1 MKKTFL
7 FLVFFTIIMVGKSF
21 ALDVGKEYFVKT
33 ALHAVRGDEIYWVNY
48 TDKCI
53 LIPAGEKV
61 KITYVRDHIIKFD
74 LNGKTYNFAF
84 TEKGNAGSD
93 EIYSK
98 FFTAEDV
105 NVKIEKYPE
114 DIKSKA
120 KRGIAEKGMT
130 KEQILSAVGVP
141 AIIDGQNK
149 TFNLTLKEI
158 MASDKWIFYFNR
170 FNRWQVEFIDNK
182 VSDIKN

>member
-1 MKKTFL
+1 
-7 FLVFFTIIMVGKSF
+7 
-21 ALDVGKEYFVKT
+21 
-33 ALHAVRGDEIYWVNY
+33 VNY
-48 TDKCI
+48 TDTAKTI
-53 LIPAGEKV
+53 MIKAGEKV
-61 KITYVRDHIIKFD
+61 KITEISWHIIKFD

-93 EIYSK
+93 DIYSK
-98 FFTAEDV
+98 FFTDEDI
-105 NVKIEKYPE
+105 NAKIEKYPE

-130 KEQILSAVGVP
+130 KEQVLSAVGVP

-158 MASDKWIFYFNR
+158 MVSDKWIFYFNR